1 MLGRISAMKWDWL
14 SESLNTTPAR
24 RLWLGIGYGT
34 AGIVLFALCLVFI
47 ASQVDISSYR
57 LGAPNS
63 ADLQNPA
70 LRTEVV
76 KYWESVPRVELT
88 SVAESNARQDRL
100 RIPQDIPDSPLPAVA
115 ASALVANS
123 NQYGYGQFIHVY
135 GNMVELYQ
143 HGGECFALLRAGV
156 SLEYKSCDS
165 SQYWEVGDTVV
176 AICTMGSFNPR
187 AQGDI
192 APRLGYQL
200 THNCDT
206 PAYVREALRR

>member
-1 MLGRISAMKWDWL
+1 MSGRTPTMKWNWL
-14 SESLNTTPAR
+14 RDAPNATSTR
-24 RLWLGIGYGT
+24 RLWLGIGYGI
-34 AGIVLFALCLVFI
+34 AGIVLFALCLMFI

-57 LGAPNS
+57 LGAQNS

-70 LRTEVV
+70 LRTEVA
-76 KYWESVPRVELT
+76 KHWESVPKVELT

-100 RIPQDIPDSPLPAVA
+100 RIPQDIPDSPIPAVA
-115 ASALVANS
+115 ASALFANS
-123 NQYGYGQFIHVY
+123 SQYGYGQFIHVY
-135 GNMVELYQ
+135 GDMVELYQ

-176 AICTMGSFNPR
+176 AVCTMGSFNPN

-192 APRLGYQL
+192 APRRGYQL